1 MSSASTA
8 MAADTHGWPASKPG
22 RVNSLDV
29 MRGITMAFMVMVN
42 NQGPGEYFQLHHSE
56 WDGITLTDLVFPTFL
71 FIVGV
76 SIVLSVDSRHRRDFS
91 NGKLIAH
98 ACRRAVILILLGLV
112 VNGFPFFHLGTLRI
126 YGVLQR
132 IGICYFIATLL
143 YVWRKDVTSKIVI
156 VAASLIGYWC
166 LIRFVPVPG
175 LGIPGK
181 NIPFM
186 DKNANLAAYLDR
198 HIFPGRLLAG
208 MRDPEGLLSD
218 LPALGTTVLGVL
230 TGMWIRSS
238 RSVQTKFAGLGA
250 AGVLG
255 MVLGLIWNVWFPIN
269 KRLWTSSF
277 VLFTAG
283 VALLLFAFL
292 YYLLDVKRWTGK
304 WEAPW
309 MVYGTNAIFAYVLSE
324 LLYSTLR
331 AVHTAQ
337 GENLFTWIYSRSFAY
352 VTPTAFGALL
362 YSIAFT
368 LVCWLIVLPLYRR
381 KLFIKV

>member
-1 MSSASTA
+1 MSSTSTA
-8 MAADTHGWPASKPG
+8 MAADTRGWPASKPG
-22 RVNSLDV
+22 RVNSLDI

-42 NQGPGEYFQLHHSE
+42 NQGPGEYFQLHHSD
-56 WDGITLTDLVFPTFL
+56 WNGITLTDLVFPTFL

-76 SIVLSVDSRHRRDFS
+76 SIVLSVEARGRRGVS
-91 NGKLIAH
+91 NGRLIAH

-132 IGICYFIATLL
+132 IGICYLIATLL
-143 YVWRKDVTSKIVI
+143 YVWRKDVSSKIVI
-156 VAASLIGYWC
+156 IAVSLIGYWC

-181 NIPFM
+181 SIPFM

-218 LPALGTTVLGVL
+218 LPALGTTMLGVL

-238 RSVQTKFAGLGA
+238 RSVRAKFAGLAA
-250 AGVLG
+250 AGALG

-331 AVHTAQ
+331 AIHTGQ
-337 GENLFTWIYSRSFAY
+337 GESLFTWIYSHSFAH
-352 VTPTAFGALL
+352 VTPVAFGALL

-368 LVCWLIVLPLYRR
+368 FVCWLIVLPLYRR
-381 KLFIKV
+381 KIFIKV